1 MPARRAIPPRGPAP
15 VTFGSLRGRSL
26 VTVFGVSAVA
36 LILAAVI
43 TSITLRAS
51 LLQLIER
58 DLATQTRLTAALLRE
73 SPAPLSAAD
82 LDREADRLGALASA
96 RVTLIGPDGR
106 VRGDSAEPFE
116 RLASLDNHAD
126 RPEVAAAR
134 AGRVGVARRP
144 SATLGADL
152 LYVAVKVARADVDV
166 VRLALPLAQVEDE
179 IAAVRRSLLLALGV
193 ALLCALGLSWLS
205 AAALDRRVAA
215 IAGVAR
221 RYTAGDFSQP
231 TGERGADELA
241 TVARALDDTAREL
254 GRQMAELEQ
263 DRARMQAM
271 LAGMLEGVLVVN
283 ALGRILLVNDAA
295 RRLLRLPDLRLDQHY
310 LAVLTDAE
318 LATMLGRALEGR
330 AQDGQAWSLP
340 QDPHRTLMA
349 RVAPIGTAGSRGAI
363 MVLHD
368 ITDLREADRMRRDF
382 VANVSHE
389 LRTPLTA
396 IRGYVEALQEEQS
409 PEPDEARRFLEIIA
423 RHASRM
429 ERLVRDLLRLARLEA
444 GQEPVARTAVDVGH
458 MFDDVLVELA
468 PAIEGRRQRVAVT
481 VEPGAEVIQ
490 TDAPK
495 LHDAV
500 RNLVENA
507 VAYAPKTTTIELT
520 ARRVDGRCVLTI
532 ADQGPGIPDA
542 DLQRVFERFYRVDK
556 ARSRESGGTG
566 LGLAIVKHLV
576 GLLGGDV
583 SAANR
588 PTGGAMFTIT
598 LP

>member
-116 RLASLDNHAD
+116 RHASLDNHAD

-507 VAYAPKTTTIELT
+507 VAYAPPTTTIELT
-520 ARRVDGRCVLTI
+520 ARRVDGRCVLTV